1 MSTYAHHPLR
11 VRISGSGNYLP
22 EDAPYLKKII
32 DTVFKNNA
40 FVTRNWV
47 EAAIASK
54 KHHGDTHT
62 DWRTIIA
69 EDFEDIRQA
78 DLVIIEASRYELNQ
92 GLHVYLATQYK
103 KPTLIVSRTEI
114 KNRFISGIIN
124 KYTTSEMYETEQDL
138 EKIVTRFIKKNA
150 IPEKDLRFNFILT
163 RRIYK
168 YLRDTSYETGK
179 NKSEIIRELLERE
192 IKRRDN

>member
-1 MSTYAHHPLR
+1 
-11 VRISGSGNYLP
+11 
-22 EDAPYLKKII
+22 I

-40 FVTRNWV
+40 FITRNWI

-54 KHHGDTHT
+54 KQHGDART

-92 GLHVYLATQYK
+92 ALHAYLATQYK

-138 EKIVTRFIKKNA
+138 EKIVSRFIKKNA

-179 NKSEIIRELLERE
+179 NKSEII
-192 IKRRDN
+192 